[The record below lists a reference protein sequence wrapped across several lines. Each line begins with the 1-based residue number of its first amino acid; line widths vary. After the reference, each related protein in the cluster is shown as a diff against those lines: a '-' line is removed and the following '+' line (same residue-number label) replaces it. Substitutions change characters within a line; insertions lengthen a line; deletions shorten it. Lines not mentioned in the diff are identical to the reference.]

1 MEKDNLKQQLK
12 ELILLG
18 YGKEELIQIITTVPT
33 LFNHTP
39 EELKAVLDSIS
50 ADIKTE
56 EKNYI
61 FQEPLRKEDM
71 INSDKD
77 INNRFIH

>member
-33 LFNHTP
+33 LFNHNP
-39 EELKAVLDSIS
+39 KELKAILDSIS

-56 EKNYI
+56 AKNYI